1 MAFVRW
7 KKSPSGTWKAYLVHS
22 YRDEQGRVRHKHLA
36 YLGHEP
42 QLTPECLEAL
52 KARHGQDQYKW
63 HAIKPPT
70 GPKRIDI
77 SRMSD
82 EEIIQNLRRIR
93 REHGLS
99 FFQMAKRL
107 AAAGAPPP
115 SHGLGGFGVLEYR
128 WIERAVE
135 GVRGKTFQNVY
146 KDLPTELAP
155 AVRRAF
161 CSA

>member
-36 YLGHEP
+36 YLGHDP
-42 QLTPECLEAL
+42 QLTPERLDAL
-52 KARHGQDQYKW
+52 KARHGHDQYKW
-63 HAIKPPT
+63 HAIKPPAS
-70 GPKRIDI
+70 PKRINI
-77 SRMSD
+77 SQMTD

-93 REHGLS
+93 REHGLT
-99 FFQMAKRL
+99 FIQMASRL

-115 SHGLGGFGVLEYR
+115 SHGRGSLGWIDYR
-128 WIERAVE
+128 WIEQAVE
-135 GVRGKTFQNVY
+135 SIRGKTHQNVY
-146 KDLPTELAP
+146 KDLPRELAP
-155 AVRRAF
+155 AVRKSF